1 MNVPNLLTVLR
12 MLAAPVLLA
21 VFSIGSWVSD
31 MAALAIVAAAGVTDL
46 LDGYLARLLKQS
58 SSFGK
63 IMDPLADAF
72 IFLTLFGC
80 FAAAEWVPVWV
91 FAVFVARETFMHV
104 FLRPYFLMKG
114 VALAAKSSGKLKTT
128 FQNIVG
134 IGVLLAMAAT
144 RSSTARPGSL
154 KTWLMG
160 IAFWAVLATAL
171 LSVASLRPYVAEF
184 WRSRGAATAPGGAS
198 GA

>member
-21 VFSIGSWVSD
+21 VFSIGSLVSD
-31 MAALAIVAAAGVTDL
+31 LAALAIVAAAGVTDL

-80 FAAAEWVPVWV
+80 FAAAGYG
-91 FAVFVARETFMHV
+91 A
-104 FLRPYFLMKG
+104 
-114 VALAAKSSGKLKTT
+114 
-128 FQNIVG
+128 
-134 IGVLLAMAAT
+134 
-144 RSSTARPGSL
+144 RSSRWDRIPARC
-154 KTWLMG
+154 
-160 IAFWAVLATAL
+160 
-171 LSVASLRPYVAEF
+171 R
-184 WRSRGAATAPGGAS
+184 R
-198 GA
+198 